1 MFLIFSF
8 VRNGLGFALT
18 FFGILGLSSILHCN
32 LHSITERP
40 PTRSYPI
47 LKYLSYEF
55 VLFCIGV
62 TLIIG
67 VSTMFPFHDSPNI
80 YIIHIH
86 NILTMAIVA
95 IMIPKYYI
103 NQDPNMKLYVNVYH
117 CQPPPI
123 LPWQLPRSFDPNS
136 VKLICVSHKNE

>member
-1 MFLIFSF
+1 M
-8 VRNGLGFALT
+8 VQNGLGFALT
-18 FFGILGLSSILHCN
+18 FIGILGLLSVFHCN
-32 LHSITERP
+32 LHSIRDRP
-40 PTRSYPI
+40 SSRNSRI
-47 LKYLSYEF
+47 LKYLSYKF
-55 VLFCIGV
+55 VIFCIVV

-67 VSTMFPFHDSPNI
+67 FSTPMLLFTFHNSPNI

-95 IMIPKYYI
+95 IIIPKYYI
-103 NQDPNMKLYVNVYH
+103 NQDPNMKLYVSVYH